1 MKVYCVQYSAHAG
14 RWIYNGL
21 GAAWHKL
28 GYEIYKPTSKIPET
42 DTTTLMYW
50 PTALNE
56 EGKLDEDFY
65 VMCTADMVNCDLA
78 LTAVQH
84 AKKAF
89 LFVQPTQ
96 FPDPWGQH
104 TNFRNILDTKWITAL
119 NNLDNVVYWTYAD
132 VTEEYYHLWEKP
144 IHTIPLAF
152 DNLNYKPNINSKFQ
166 QFDISFVGGWANNG
180 FDEKRKII
188 IEIFS
193 KFKDSGLNCGF
204 FINKNLTHQQ
214 ECDLLA
220 NSKLTLNIHDAYQRT
235 LGLDTNERTF
245 KSLGL
250 NGGLV
255 SDTVGQL
262 NNLFPDVR
270 TSLDAIEI
278 VSITKELLSMPP
290 ADLQEIKDKNKHD
303 ILTNHCYTNRIEGL
317 LKI

>member
-1 MKVYCVQYSAHAG
+1 MKVYCVQYSGHAG
-14 RWIYNGL
+14 RWIYDGI
-21 GAAWHKL
+21 GAAWDKL
-28 GYEIYKPTSKIPET
+28 GYEIYRGDSNEPET
-42 DTTTLMYW
+42 TTFMFFPSDSDTLS
-50 PTALNE
+50 
-56 EGKLDEDFY
+56 EDY
-65 VMCTADMVNCDLA
+65 HIMCTADMINCDLA
-78 LTAVQH
+78 LTAVQN

-104 TNFRNILDTKWITAL
+104 PNFRNILDTKWITEL
-119 NNLDNVVYWTYAD
+119 NKLDNVVYWTFAD

-204 FINKNLTHQQ
+204 FVNKNLTHQQ

-262 NNLFPDVR
+262 GRLFPNIK
-270 TSLDAIEI
+270 TSLDANEI
-278 VSITKELLSMPP
+278 VKVTRDLLALPAKELQ
-290 ADLQEIKDKNKHD
+290 DIKNKNKHD
-303 ILTNHCYTNRIEGL
+303 VLTNHCYTNRIEEL